1 MIESNEYNNN
11 NINDKIYYIHI
22 FKIKTAD
29 LFTSDENYAVMF
41 IFMGTSLFSSFFDI
55 NGIPGYYA
63 SEMPGEIEGIHGS
76 CLTGYNIGV
85 AKHIPEEN
93 IKASVEV
100 VKYFTSKYV
109 QKNFFVKAFNVFTAM
124 KSLYDDEEVCEVLD
138 CKLAKNIQS
147 IPRPSL
153 LVDDYDAYSSKIVD
167 FIYEFLFYKRPFKD
181 ILLDI
186 DNLTRIHFFTI
197 HSDIGLIAFILL
209 IITFYSVL
217 LSTIMLFI
225 PSLKKQFR
233 FLSKDS
239 WIIYIIG
246 FLILISSETVQFGEL
261 TEAKCNLRNVLF
273 ILGFSFI
280 YIPIFHRLIIN
291 FPFSNKFTKWAKN
304 NRLIFN
310 GALIGFEILYN
321 LLYLTNPYQLQ
332 NIIHEDENNHSMC
345 KFRNGTYILIGV
357 FQIIIHFLLYFSII
371 SLIFLE
377 WNIMETF
384 RDIRYLT
391 IMISISTPSILLLFV
406 LNFVEM
412 SNFKLMN
419 LLHIIVTVVY
429 VISNHFYMFFVKI
442 IISKV
447 MGKDND
453 INAMSQKLFHN
464 SNSKPTIIQS
474 NNRSST
480 VLTNASEIKSTAT
493 YQSKTTT
500 STSTNRKSTVL
511 SCHFATSISE
521 GN

>member
-153 LVDDYDAYSSKIVD
+153 LVDDYDAYSNNVID

-273 ILGFSFI
+273 TLGFSFI

-321 LLYLTNPYQLQ
+321 LLYLIKPYQLQ
-332 NIIHEDENNHSMC
+332 DLIYENENNHSIC
-345 KFRNGTYILIGV
+345 KFRNGSYVVIGIIQNIINLLIYIG
-357 FQIIIHFLLYFSII
+357 II

-384 RDIRYLT
+384 RDIRNLT
-391 IMISISTPSILLLFV
+391 VMIALSTPTLILLYV
-406 LNFVEM
+406 LNNFEM
-412 SNFKLMN
+412 NNFKLLN
-419 LLHIIVTVVY
+419 LIHAIVTIVF
-429 VISNHFYMFFVKI
+429 VISNHFYMFCIKI
-442 IISKV
+442 IISKFSGQ
-447 MGKDND
+447 MSD
-453 INAMSQKLFHN
+453 IDRISHQLFQVKNN
-464 SNSKPTIIQS
+464 SSGIKISSSMLQS
-474 NNRSST
+474 NTSD
-480 VLTNASEIKSTAT
+480 IKSSAT

-500 STSTNRKSTVL
+500 SSSTTKKNTIL
-511 SCHFATSISE
+511 NCHYAETILE
-521 GN
+521 N